1 MSNRQRLQPLLFK
14 SYVVLGKYLALYVK
28 QDKNSAS
35 EEAMVKMKRR
45 HTLELRSGPDTAE
58 TLCVF
63 SSVSSLNFRGLT
75 FHICKMGMAAASN
88 ISRGSARA
96 WRVGRVQ

>member
-1 MSNRQRLQPLLFK
+1 MSNRQKLQPLLFK
-14 SYVVLGKYLALYVK
+14 SCVVLGKYLALYVK

-35 EEAMVKMKRR
+35 EEAMVRMKRR

-63 SSVSSLNFRGLT
+63 SSVSSLNF
-75 FHICKMGMAAASN
+75 
-88 ISRGSARA
+88 
-96 WRVGRVQ
+96 